1 MSDTLETDLTDAL
14 HRRADALRVEIPD
27 PAALRSS
34 SKGHR
39 RSRRPAIA
47 IAAAALVAVGGVF
60 TIGGSDRD
68 LLETVTE
75 PTDTPGPALTTL
87 PPTAAPTTTV
97 SLPPVDNDGPL
108 LLGAPLTFIEA
119 KVPELGALEWANW
132 AGLVGDTFVVAGPG
146 ADEDQSHLVVSEDA
160 VTWRSIEVPTGHRVL
175 EVNSLGAD
183 LVVFTYDPEA
193 GGGQRWRLGDTLEP
207 LDLLGDLELPEH
219 PDPPRRWGQ
228 VNRPLFFSVDGRVHA
243 LVGAVETVDLV
254 DLAERA
260 GLIRPEERVCELVG
274 EGLVYTLSL
283 SSTAE
288 TDRECLASSDLRDV
302 LVTPATL
309 GVSDTDFLLYDQRG
323 QDRTFVVRWE
333 DEGPPTVLAE
343 LEGLPG
349 RLVVDGSTV
358 TASLSSDTEAGGF
371 WLATASDA
379 SDWTIIEA
387 PGPVVAL
394 SAGVGWSGSA
404 SRSADDPSA
413 LFRVDSSGI
422 VRLGDLPA
430 NVETPSIGKWGDSD
444 GAFPVIDTVDLTSAV
459 EQRGVLVTSDGVR
472 WRFGDLSGIEAP
484 GGEQATAAIGD
495 RLLVYE
501 MSNPTSIWI
510 ADVDE

>member
-1 MSDTLETDLTDAL
+1 M
-14 HRRADALRVEIPD
+14 
-27 PAALRSS
+27 
-34 SKGHR
+34 
-39 RSRRPAIA
+39 
-47 IAAAALVAVGGVF
+47 
-60 TIGGSDRD
+60 
-68 LLETVTE
+68 
-75 PTDTPGPALTTL
+75 
-87 PPTAAPTTTV
+87 
-97 SLPPVDNDGPL
+97 
-108 LLGAPLTFIEA
+108 
-119 KVPELGALEWANW
+119 
-132 AGLVGDTFVVAGPG
+132 
-146 ADEDQSHLVVSEDA
+146 
-160 VTWRSIEVPTGHRVL
+160 
-175 EVNSLGAD
+175 
-183 LVVFTYDPEA
+183 
-193 GGGQRWRLGDTLEP
+193 
-207 LDLLGDLELPEH
+207 
-219 PDPPRRWGQ
+219 
-228 VNRPLFFSVDGRVHA
+228 NRPLFFSVDGRVHA

-371 WLATASDA
+371 WLATASDP
-379 SDWTIIEA
+379 SGWTVTEA
-387 PGPVVAL
+387 PAPVVAL
-394 SAGVGWSGSA
+394 GSGIGWA
-404 SRSADDPSA
+404 SSDARSADDPSA

-510 ADVDE
+510 ADVGE